1 MNEEVKSK
9 LVYVDEYIAKNSCD
23 DLVVAYFVDILNYI
37 YKLETK
43 FSKQR
48 NLYKEVQADIIELQQ
63 ESKQLKEL
71 LTNNSKINI
80 ADHKYAS
87 ECEDKIIELENQL
100 KQRDGVIDELEEFLK
115 AFHNYENRFKW
126 CEQDYIDTIEKF
138 EEILQKYKGAKNNE

>member
-1 MNEEVKSK
+1 MIDK
-9 LVYVDEYIAKNSCD
+9 
-23 DLVVAYFVDILNYI
+23 
-37 YKLETK
+37 
-43 FSKQR
+43 
-48 NLYKEVQADIIELQQ
+48 IIELFDKGYCNECNELNCLGGEPSSKTVANAIRELKQ
-63 ESKQLKEL
+63 ENEQLKEQ